1 MYSYFLFLGKLNF
14 LFDSNGKKPYLLY
27 RIHLNRRTKRGHFQQ
42 AKMWPRG
49 PFYQKIWTCTL
60 RIICIFYSCIMS
72 KKLWIIYLV
81 VRKRS
86 GSGSMLRGHTLS
98 TFIFHSL
105 TLFFVTLLLMGQCH
119 EMDIFAEGLNV
130 LISTLFVGLRWWF
143 SKSLSGFCYTN
154 IQIYTFYLLHRRLL
168 LRFHRITCGFRYAF
182 SGSKSLQ

>member
-1 MYSYFLFLGKLNF
+1 
-14 LFDSNGKKPYLLY
+14 
-27 RIHLNRRTKRGHFQQ
+27 
-42 AKMWPRG
+42 
-49 PFYQKIWTCTL
+49 
-60 RIICIFYSCIMS
+60 
-72 KKLWIIYLV
+72 V

-119 EMDIFAEGLNV
+119 EIVIFAGGLNV

-154 IQIYTFYLLHRRLL
+154 IQIYTFHLHTSMKFLTNFENLLKPSSEICIVSLQWNCAEIYCHRRLL

-182 SGSKSLQ
+182 SWSKSLQ